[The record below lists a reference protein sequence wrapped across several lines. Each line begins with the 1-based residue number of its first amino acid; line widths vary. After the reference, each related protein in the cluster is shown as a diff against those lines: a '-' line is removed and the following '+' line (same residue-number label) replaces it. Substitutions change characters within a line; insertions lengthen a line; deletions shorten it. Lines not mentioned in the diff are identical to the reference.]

1 MLTVAYANVVP
12 VLVNVLQN
20 ADFRTK
26 KEAGALLICRVFA
39 DSTAWAL
46 SNATSGGLAE
56 PQQIRY
62 LVSQGC
68 IKPLCDLLKTPDNK
82 CAERARKPL
91 TRAQSPAGRARW
103 PRKHPQGRRAR

>member
-1 MLTVAYANVVP
+1 M
-12 VLVNVLQN
+12 LVNVLQN

-26 KEAGALLICRVFA
+26 KEAGTSALRPDLPLTR
-39 DSTAWAL
+39 SAWAL
-46 SNATSGGLAE
+46 SNATSGGLQE

-82 CAERARKPL
+82 CVPISRVAHLALPL
-91 TRAQSPAGRARW
+91 TSRQGAAGRPRW
-103 PRKHPQGRRAR
+103 P